1 MKKTEVITR
10 LAPTPSGFLHKG
22 NLFNFMLNWL
32 YARKCGGKVF
42 LRIDDLD
49 SERAK
54 PEFVEAI
61 FRDLEAIGMDWDLGP
76 SGPDDFYKKWSQ
88 KYRTDR
94 YVELIKT
101 LSDKGF
107 TYACECSRKLLH
119 EQGVSAEYPGIC
131 RTKNLDFEQNIT
143 SLRFNREA
151 LGFTFGDPIILRK
164 DNIPA
169 YHIGSI
175 CDDIDFGVT
184 RVFRGKDLI
193 ESTQLQKE
201 MASAAAISDYDD
213 IQFQH
218 HDLLLDSKGQKIS
231 KSAGNAAGSQEGLL
245 IKEFAVWMG
254 LSPQSNPIHNLAD
267 LMALPLSII

>member
-1 MKKTEVITR
+1 
-10 LAPTPSGFLHKG
+10 
-22 NLFNFMLNWL
+22 MLNWL

-88 KYRTDR
+88 KHRTDR
-94 YVELIKT
+94 YVEFIKT

-107 TYACECSRKLLH
+107 TYACECSRKLLY
-119 EQGVSAEYPGIC
+119 EQGVLGEYPGIC
-131 RTKNLDFEQNIT
+131 RTKNLDFEQNST

-218 HDLLLDSKGQKIS
+218 HELILDSNGEKLS
-231 KSAGNAAGSQEGLL
+231 KSLGNAAGSQEGLL